1 MKEEGDQGHD
11 RRINEVLIPIC
22 GWCKKIKT
30 EQETWEDIEVYF
42 RKRGLGEFTHS
53 MCPSCSEEIFSK
65 RIYLESYQNIC
76 KLISTS
82 LALNEVL
89 NLIVTNTVKV
99 MNVKA
104 CSLRLLNSDTQELE
118 LVAYHGLSEKY
129 AHKGPVEYDGSI
141 EDALAGKPVSV
152 YDITTNRDARYSDEA
167 IEEGIRTILSI
178 PMRLKGEV
186 MGVMRMYTADPVEY
200 SGEDL
205 KFLSAI
211 AEQAAIAIVNARFFE
226 KTLSKEKE
234 YLRVFQKVTKMVSS
248 SLQLSEVLDTIVRI
262 LPEVMGVKAATIRLY
277 DQEGNRLSLV
287 AASGLSEQ
295 YLERGPVDMEKNIQE
310 ALHERPVAI
319 YDVSTDP
326 RVFYKKEAKLE
337 GIKSMLTL
345 PVISRGKVIGI
356 LRLLTSQPR
365 HFSQQDIDFAAALA
379 EQCGIAIENARMYER
394 QYREVT
400 YLQAIQDISKMLEG
414 MRTRSHLE
422 ATYLQAI
429 QDISKAITSTLSLQ
443 EVMNLIVERIAIVM
457 KTEAATIWLLNHE
470 RRLELVAFYG
480 LSPTYLNKEQVDAEK
495 SVTDALYGTQVAIYD
510 ATSDPRIVHK
520 EEARKEGIGS
530 ILVIPMMFKGNVIG
544 VLRVLTKGYNKTF
557 GTDEVEFATAIAEQ
571 AAIAIEYA
579 KAFSC

>member
-1 MKEEGDQGHD
+1 VKEEGDQGHD
-11 RRINEVLIPIC
+11 RRINEGLIPIC

-89 NLIVTNTVKV
+89 NLIVTSMVKV

-118 LVAYHGLSEKY
+118 LAAYHGLSEKY
-129 AHKGPVEYDGSI
+129 ANKGPVEYDGSI

-178 PMRLKGEV
+178 PLRLKGEV
-186 MGVMRMYTADPVEY
+186 IGVMRMYTADPIEY

-262 LPEVMGVKAATIRLY
+262 LPEVMGVKAATIRLL
-277 DQEGNRLSLV
+277 DEEGNRLLLV

-295 YLERGPVDMEKNIQE
+295 YLKRGPVDMEKNIQE
-310 ALHERPVAI
+310 ALRERPVAI
-319 YDVSTDP
+319 HDVSTDS
-326 RVFYKKEAKLE
+326 RVFYKKEAELE

-356 LRLLTSQPR
+356 LRLLTSQPK
-365 HFSQQDIDFAAALA
+365 HFSHQDIGFAAALA
-379 EQCGIAIENARMYER
+379 EQCGIAIENARMYET
-394 QYREVT
+394 QYREV
-400 YLQAIQDISKMLEG
+400 
-414 MRTRSHLE
+414 
-422 ATYLQAI
+422 TYLQAI

-443 EVMNLIVERIAIVM
+443 EVMNLIVERIAVVM
-457 KTEAATIWLLNHE
+457 KTEASTIWLLK
-470 RRLELVAFYG
+470 RKQQLELVAFYG
-480 LSPTYLNKEQVDAEK
+480 LSPAYLSKEQVDAEK
-495 SVTDALYGTQVAIYD
+495 SITDALYGTPVAIYD
-510 ATSDPRIVHK
+510 ATSDPRTVHK

-530 ILVIPMMFKGNVIG
+530 ILVIPMMFRGNVIG

-557 GTDEVEFATAIAEQ
+557 GTDDVEFATAIAEQ

-579 KAFSC
+579 KAFSY